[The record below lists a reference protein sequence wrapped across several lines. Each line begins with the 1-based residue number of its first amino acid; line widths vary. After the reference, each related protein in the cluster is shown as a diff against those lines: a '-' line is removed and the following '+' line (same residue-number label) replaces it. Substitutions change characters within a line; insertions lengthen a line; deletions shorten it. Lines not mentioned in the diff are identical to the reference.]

1 MSTLSGTIAACNLIS
16 GPSGPG
22 ARKVYE
28 LVANFTQTF
37 TAGDIGQLVS
47 VGTSVSTATKNGR
60 TFTLVATALGPG
72 LAGQPGLDASG
83 TSAYSMGPFTNT
95 AGTLTFG
102 VGSSSTNAA
111 LVGPFSVRLLVVGDE
126 S

>member
-1 MSTLSGTIAACNLIS
+1 MSTLSGTVVACNFVR
-16 GPSGPG
+16 GPEGLG

-28 LVANFTQTF
+28 LAVNFTQTF
-37 TAGDIGQLVS
+37 TAGDIAQI
-47 VGTSVSTATKNGR
+47 VGVGAVVTAATKNGR
-60 TFTLVATALGPG
+60 TFTLVATALGAGLPSMPG
-72 LAGQPGLDASG
+72 FDSSNAAVYG
-83 TSAYSMGPFTNT
+83 MGPFTNT

-111 LVGPFSVRLLVVGDE
+111 AVTPTGVKIMVVGDE